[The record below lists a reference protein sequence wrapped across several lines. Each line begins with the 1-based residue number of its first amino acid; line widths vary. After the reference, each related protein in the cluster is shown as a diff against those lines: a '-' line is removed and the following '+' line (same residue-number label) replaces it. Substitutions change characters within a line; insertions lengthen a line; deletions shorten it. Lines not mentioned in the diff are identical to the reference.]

1 LQNTIWYYTGRQYG
15 LQGDGC
21 VFDMEAM
28 LAAFTVVFAWDTLL
42 FIFIGVAIGVS
53 VGAIPGLAHNLPM
66 ALVLPMAFF
75 LPFHQTMGLLVGTYK
90 GGTYGGSITAIS
102 FGTPGTP
109 GSAATVTDGY
119 ALTRKGKGI
128 KALLMGLYSSVTGD
142 MFSDL
147 VLMFVAVP
155 IGLFAP
161 RFGPAE
167 LTALYFLSLSLVVVF
182 STEDPGRGILSA
194 GIGFFLASIGR
205 DIITG
210 SIRLTFGLREL
221 EAGIPLVPLLMGLFA
236 MPEIINQI
244 HTVLAKPELA
254 GRLGEKAKEFRE
266 KVKEES
272 LTWREFIG
280 CWRGLAIGSVLGTF
294 LGALPG
300 PGATLAAYTA
310 HSTTKRF
317 SKDQD
322 YGVGSLEGVA
332 AAEAGNNATC
342 GATFIPLLTFG
353 IPGSS
358 IAALFM
364 AALMMEGIP
373 LGPRVIVDHTVTIYT
388 LFLLLLLANPFN
400 LLVGKLLIPVYSKLA
415 QMPATIIWPT
425 IAVVLVL
432 GTYAYSTRPF
442 DITIA
447 IAAGLLGYFMMWYRI
462 PIGPLILA
470 YLVAPLFEASLRR
483 GIILS
488 RGDWTYFF
496 QSSISMTIWVITIAA
511 VVFFIRGRNKPGPGE
526 G

>member
-1 LQNTIWYYTGRQYG
+1 M
-15 LQGDGC
+15 
-21 VFDMEAM
+21 FDMDALM
-28 LAAFTVVFAWDTLL
+28 AAFAVVVAWDTAL
-42 FIFIGVAIGVS
+42 FILIGVAVGVS

-109 GSAATVTDGY
+109 GAAATVQDGY
-119 ALTRKGKGI
+119 ALTKKGKGL
-128 KALLMGLYSSVTGD
+128 KALLMGLYASVTGD
-142 MFSDL
+142 MFSDI
-147 VLMFVAVP
+147 VLIFVAVP
-155 IGLFAP
+155 IGMFAP

-194 GIGFFLASIGR
+194 AIGFLLACVGR

-210 SIRLTFGLREL
+210 SLRFTFGVRAL

-236 MPEIINQI
+236 MPEVIRQL
-244 HTVLAKPELA
+244 HVVLIKPQLA
-254 GRLGEKAKEFRE
+254 GRLGEKAKQLE
-266 KVKEES
+266 KLKEVG
-272 LTWREFIG
+272 LTFREFIG

-310 HSTTKRF
+310 HSATQRF
-317 SKDQD
+317 SKDPE
-322 YGVGSLEGVA
+322 YGRGSLEGVA

-342 GATFIPLLTFG
+342 GATFVPLLTFG

-373 LGPRVIVDHTVTIYT
+373 LGPRVIIDHTVHIYT

-400 LLVGKLLIPVYSKLA
+400 LLVGRLLIPVYSKLA
-415 QMPATIIWPT
+415 QLPATVIWP
-425 IAVVLVL
+425 IILVVLVL
-432 GTYAYSTRPF
+432 GTYSYSTRPF

-447 IAAGLLGYFMMWYRI
+447 IAAGLLGFFMQWYKI
-462 PIGPLILA
+462 PVGPLVLA

-483 GIILS
+483 SLIIA
-488 RGDWTYFF
+488 RGDYTFF
-496 QSSISMTIWVITIAA
+496 FGSSISITIWIITIISI
-511 VVFFIRGRNKPGPGE
+511 VFFIRGRKKDKLLSDD
-526 G
+526 

>member
-1 LQNTIWYYTGRQYG
+1 M
-15 LQGDGC
+15 
-21 VFDMEAM
+21 FDMAAM
-28 LAAFTVVFAWDTLL
+28 LEAFYVVFALDTVL

-109 GSAATVTDGY
+109 GAAATVADGY
-119 ALTRKGKGI
+119 ALTRKGKGV
-128 KALLMGLYSSVTGD
+128 KALLMGLYASVTGD
-142 MFSDL
+142 MFSDI
-147 VLMFVAVP
+147 VLIFVAVP
-155 IGLFAP
+155 IGLLAP

-194 GIGFFLASIGR
+194 GMGFFLASIGR
-205 DIITG
+205 DVITG
-210 SIRLTFGLREL
+210 SLRFTFGMRQL
-221 EAGIPLVPLLMGLFA
+221 EAGVPLVPLLMGLFA

-244 HTVLAKPELA
+244 HTLLTKPEVA
-254 GRLGEKAKEFRE
+254 GRFGEKAQEIGK
-266 KVKEES
+266 KVKEQGLS
-272 LTWREFIG
+272 LKEFLG
-280 CWRGLAIGSVLGTF
+280 CWRGLAIGSVFGTF

-310 HSTTKRF
+310 HSTTQRF
-317 SKDQD
+317 SKDPD
-322 YGVGSLEGVA
+322 YGKGSLEGVA

-373 LGPRVIVDHTVTIYT
+373 LGPRVIVDHTSTIYI
-388 LFLLLLLANPFN
+388 LFLLLLLANPLN
-400 LLVGKLLIPVYSKLA
+400 LLVGRLLIPVYSRLA
-415 QMPATIIWPT
+415 SMPAHLVWPVIT
-425 IAVVLVL
+425 VVLVL

-447 IAAGLLGYFMMWYRI
+447 IAAGVLGYFMSWYKL
-462 PIGPLILA
+462 PVGPLILA

-483 GIILS
+483 GLILS
-488 RGDWTYFF
+488 RGDWMYFVN
-496 QSSISMTIWVITIAA
+496 SPISQTIWAVTIIAVI
-511 VVFFIRGRNKPGPGE
+511 FFLRGRKKAEIVPGK
-526 G
+526 